1 MVKHHKF
8 SPNDTRLYPEP
19 AKKPAAKKP
28 VQPAGAYDGPRSEG
42 DESEDSNEGDDSSDS
57 ASGQQDSD
65 SDTDGAVHD
74 AHGSVEAGLIA
85 IQGIPNITPFFLVE
99 STRRQYWGKPKAS
112 DPFIG
117 PYRPS
122 WTDKSDGQEVQQKKQ
137 PSGCTANLAE
147 AGDLSDSVVICRG
160 LCLDNAGHLTGDSV
174 AHLVQAL
181 IDNEPQELWSMI
193 PAWAKAAASRQT
205 D

>member
-1 MVKHHKF
+1 MTLGCTRSQRRSQLQR
-8 SPNDTRLYPEP
+8 SPCNLRVRMMGLG
-19 AKKPAAKKP
+19 AKATNRKIAMK
-28 VQPAGAYDGPRSEG
+28 VTTLLIL
-42 DESEDSNEGDDSSDS
+42 